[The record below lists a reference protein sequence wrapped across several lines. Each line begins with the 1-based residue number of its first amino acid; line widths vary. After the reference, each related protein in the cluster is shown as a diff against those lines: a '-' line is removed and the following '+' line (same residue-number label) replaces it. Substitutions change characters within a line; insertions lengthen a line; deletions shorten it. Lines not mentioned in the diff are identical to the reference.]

1 MAKFPCLPPSKQ
13 DLLPS
18 CPSGCSGTCGSSLPS
33 SSDASPPS
41 SSPSG
46 CGAAGAQVNCCASC
60 LSTFFTLDAPDMRAC
75 PLARSSVS
83 SLVSTGVTAPELGCK
98 L

>member
-1 MAKFPCLPPSKQ
+1 MNALNIVLARAQNWHFMAKFPCLPPSKQ

-33 SSDASPPS
+33 SSDGSSPS

-46 CGAAGAQVNCCASC
+46 CGAAGAH
-60 LSTFFTLDAPDMRAC
+60 
-75 PLARSSVS
+75 
-83 SLVSTGVTAPELGCK
+83 
-98 L
+98 